1 MEETKDIISLVETS
15 YVSEY
20 GILGGKMVTTYQ
32 NICTWYDG
40 TLRPAKGHN
49 GGCRWRFDG
58 QVWFHL

>member
-1 MEETKDIISLVETS
+1 MIES
-15 YVSEY
+15 YVSEH
-20 GILGGKMVTTYQ
+20 GVIVGETTTVIR

-40 TLRPAKGHN
+40 TMRPAKGHN